1 MLFEG
6 AASAAEALGRL
17 VGRSVPTIRPRVLEE
32 GGTRHVLMPG
42 DPGYY

>member
-32 GGTRHVLMPG
+32 GGKRRVLMPG
-42 DPGYY
+42 DPGYF